1 MIIGAVEGYKRRGP
15 SILSGGSEKI
25 QERFFFPF
33 GILALQLGI
42 ESMPPEVELQSLN
55 HWTTKE
61 VPGKVS

>member
-25 QERFFFPF
+25 QERFFFPC

-42 ESMPPEVELQSLN
+42 ESMPPAVEVQSLN